1 MPSSFILHVLNKV
14 CGTEDADYLHVFRF
28 FINDLH
34 NQLDKLSRERSESD
48 KEHIEKVYRGKYLA
62 CSILQNLIDNE
73 GELISFNDFLS
84 TTKDKDVAMIYAGTG
99 ATRPG
104 PEPVLFELHIDRTII
119 TKPFLKLT
127 PKETKVPAEAEVLFS
142 IGTVWRIKKVVKPPE
157 GNNIWLIVLEPSKYQ
172 DPNASE
178 LTDFLKQEIP
188 QTSTLL
194 TLGIFLTKIGQAV
207 KAEKYYRMLLNELQ
221 TKHEDYGYVCNQL
234 GCLLYD
240 KKDYS
245 VAKDYFEKA
254 VACTKGTK
262 TETYVV
268 AKINHKLVQLDS
280 QYCPTLL
287 DDQLG
292 TLEVTLKSLSSEH
305 ADLQTAIL
313 NNIGGVYHQLGN
325 HPKAINSYEK
335 ARDLLKETK
344 PVDLGSLSVVYNN
357 LGAAEYIKGHSYTE
371 ALKYFTLAHD
381 SGVMVWGSSNPLI
394 KDYLQNMATTQGKLE
409 NKPKRLKTKKNDN
422 SFI

>member
-1 MPSSFILHVLNKV
+1 SK
-14 CGTEDADYLHVFRF
+14 
-28 FINDLH
+28 
-34 NQLDKLSRERSESD
+34 ERSESD

-62 CSILQNLIDNE
+62 CSTLQKLIDNE
-73 GELISFNDFLS
+73 GALISFNDFLS
-84 TTKDKDVAMIYAGTG
+84 TTKDKDVAMVYAGGG

-104 PEPVLFELHIDRTII
+104 QESVLFELHMDRTII

-142 IGTVWRIKKVVKPPE
+142 IGTVWRIRKVVKPPE
-157 GNNIWLIVLEPSKYQ
+157 GNNIWLIVLESSKYQ

-194 TLGIFLTKIGQAV
+194 TLGIFLTKIGQV
-207 KAEKYYRMLLNELQ
+207 DKAEKYYRMLLNELQ
-221 TKHEDYGYVCNQL
+221 TEHEDYGYVCNQL

-240 KKDYS
+240 KKHYS
-245 VAKDYFEKA
+245 LAKDYFENA
-254 VACTKGTK
+254 MRYTKGTK
-262 TETYVV
+262 TETYIV

-287 DDQLG
+287 DDQLE

-305 ADLQTAIL
+305 TDLQTAIL
-313 NNIGGVYHQLGN
+313 NNIGRAYHQLGN
-325 HPKAINSYEK
+325 HPEAINSYEK

-344 PVDLGSLSVVYNN
+344 PVDLGTLSVVYNN
-357 LGAAEYIKGHSYTE
+357 LGAAEYLKGHSYTE

-381 SGVMVWGSSNPLI
+381 SGVMVWGSSSPLI

-409 NKPKRLKTKKNDN
+409 NKPKRLKNKKNDN